1 MNYLFTSLCV
11 HLLHLLFYLVESTT
25 DLDHQVEDISPP
37 LFVSA
42 SFAISSDVFFSE
54 LNEEEDLSSVICTG
68 TETEQFQNC
77 NRAESSNPGSSQKK
91 AETPKKRSIRLLG
104 LDNNLPYQ
112 TKKKTVCSSLPGRKK
127 KTPLRFRENGY
138 TITSLR
144 DKQNSSLF
152 HQEKLTSLKSVN
164 NNGSFKQ
171 SMKALQKKNEKDSS
185 NSSCNERLLKTNS
198 SEKGRKKRNTKAIIN
213 NSLNKKIVTKK
224 VVKNEKEEK
233 SSNVDITIKTE
244 KQISVNNKTPGQYQC
259 NHCEKVYQYVRG
271 LRLHQKYTC
280 SNSKFKHKFV
290 CPYCPKKLNLKPSLR
305 SHVQCRHKE
314 KFVEWYEK
322 NYSNLKYLQ
331 RYLSS

>member
-1 MNYLFTSLCV
+1 MNYLSTSLCV
-11 HLLHLLFYLVESTT
+11 HLSHLLFYLVESTA

-54 LNEEEDLSSVICTG
+54 LNEVEDLSSLICAG
-68 TETEQFQNC
+68 TETEQFKNC

-91 AETPKKRSIRLLG
+91 AETPKKRSIPLSG
-104 LDNNLPYQ
+104 LDNNLPHQ
-112 TKKKTVCSSLPGRKK
+112 TKKETVSNSQPCRKI

-144 DKQNSSLF
+144 DKTNSSLV

-164 NNGSFKQ
+164 NNDSFKQ
-171 SMKALQKKNEKDSS
+171 SKKALQKKNEKDSS
-185 NSSCNERLLKTNS
+185 NSSKERLLENNS

-213 NSLNKKIVTKK
+213 NSLNKKIVSKK
-224 VVKNEKEEK
+224 AVKNEKEEK

-244 KQISVNNKTPGQYQC
+244 KQISVNNKTPGKYQC
-259 NHCEKVYQYVRG
+259 NDCEKVYQYVRG

-280 SNSKFKHKFV
+280 KNSKFKHKFV
-290 CPYCPKKLNLKPSLR
+290 CPYCLKKLNLKPSLR
-305 SHVQCRHKE
+305 SHVQVCHKE